1 MFKGAGS
8 TMRKWGT
15 EKMAMEKMAMEQM
28 AMEIMAMEKMVKEI
42 MAICKIWK
50 KWQTY
55 FIL

>member
-1 MFKGAGS
+1 MFVSSCDGYDPRCENLSFQNVYFDNIYDCMLPK
-8 TMRKWGT
+8 
-15 EKMAMEKMAMEQM
+15 KMA
-28 AMEIMAMEKMVKEI
+28 KEI